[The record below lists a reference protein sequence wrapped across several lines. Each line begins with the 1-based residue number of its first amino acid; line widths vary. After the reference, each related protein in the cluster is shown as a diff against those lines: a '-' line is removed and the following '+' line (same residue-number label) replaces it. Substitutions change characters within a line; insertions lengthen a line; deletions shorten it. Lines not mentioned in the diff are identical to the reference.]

1 MLYNN
6 IGTSMT
12 TSYLSYTNKF
22 ITDYSNNYTPPLW
35 DTSVLHGVPVKPSFF
50 TPDLIP
56 PLLLRW
62 YVDDVAGTGIFYF
75 SAPVI
80 LVQNSSTLIKFYSIN
95 SNNNITR
102 LPWYLSTNS
111 NNIIYD
117 NYNTRIQILINIQ
130 CTTADLNCN
139 LNLAMPGTR
148 FFVTFPAGVIHDMV
162 CIYRVYVV
170 YIIVYTICTINEYF
184 KYVCLYTCMLCV
196 CNSLYHM

>member
-1 MLYNN
+1 MYNKMLYNN
-6 IGTSMT
+6 IGISITA
-12 TSYLSYTNKF
+12 SYLSYTNKF

-35 DTSVLHGVPVKPSFF
+35 DTSVLHGVPAKPSFF

-75 SAPVI
+75 SEPVI
-80 LVQNSSTLIKFYSIN
+80 LIQNSSTLIKFYSIN
-95 SNNNITR
+95 TNNNITR

-117 NYNTRIQILINIQ
+117 NYNTRIQILVNIQ
-130 CTTADLNCN
+130 CTTPTDLNCN
-139 LNLAMPGTR
+139 LNLAMPETR

-162 CIYRVYVV
+162 YINMCVCDIYNRVY
-170 YIIVYTICTINEYF
+170 YMYY
-184 KYVCLYTCMLCV
+184 
-196 CNSLYHM
+196 